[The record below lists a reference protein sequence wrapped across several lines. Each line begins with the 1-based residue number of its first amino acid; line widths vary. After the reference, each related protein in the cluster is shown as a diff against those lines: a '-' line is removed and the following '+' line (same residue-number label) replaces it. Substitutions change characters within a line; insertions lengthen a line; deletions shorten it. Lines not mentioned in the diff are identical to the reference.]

1 MFSRCTIEHISL
13 LRLNVF
19 KEMVVNYGSV
29 TYDKKYVNTI
39 SFGKTRHWCKLLC
52 VLVMRLKVFL
62 NDIKGQ
68 DTLKKKLALVKVRT
82 TFSSKSMKDSVSI
95 LKNISFKDQN
105 V

>member
-1 MFSRCTIEHISL
+1 
-13 LRLNVF
+13 
-19 KEMVVNYGSV
+19 
-29 TYDKKYVNTI
+29 
-39 SFGKTRHWCKLLC
+39 
-52 VLVMRLKVFL
+52 MRLKVFL